1 MTKTE
6 PDESILEATVINFAN
21 ITRHLILFL
30 AFLTQGVAVSVAQQG
45 NQQAFPPCSNTNLS
59 GGYGFI
65 VNGTTPRSGPYS
77 YVGRFV
83 ADGKGGLTGR
93 GAQAVNG
100 LISRPTFTGTY
111 TVKADCTGVAK
122 LKFDYGGEANLELI
136 IVDDGKT
143 VDIMVAD
150 PNGQVGENE
159 VGTATRQFNP
169 IQQASGSLKSPRRSA
184 RPVLSAR

>member
-1 MTKTE
+1 MKA
-6 PDESILEATVINFAN
+6 LEVTVVNFSN

-30 AFLTQGVAVSVAQQG
+30 AFLTLGAAVSVAQQET
-45 NQQAFPPCSNTNLS
+45 QQAFPPCSNANLS

-65 VNGTTPRSGPYS
+65 VNGSTPRSGPYS

-83 ADGKGGLTGR
+83 ADSKGGVTGR

-100 LISRPTFTGTY
+100 VISHPTFTGTY
-111 TVKADCTGVAK
+111 TIKADCTGVAN
-122 LKFDYGGEANLELI
+122 LKFDFGGEATLELI

-143 VDIMVAD
+143 VDMIVAD
-150 PNGQVGENE
+150 PNVKAGENE
-159 VGTATRQFNP
+159 VGTATRQFNST
-169 IQQASGSLKSPRRSA
+169 QQESGSLKAPRRSA